1 MRVSFLPSTDPT
13 ENAATEERL
22 FRERPFPEEPRLL
35 FYTNSECVQC
45 GRNQD
50 PPAECAVTTCEAQG
64 IPVIKR
70 ISGGGTVFHD
80 LGNQN
85 YAFLLPRREFNP
97 DVILALVVQALHR
110 IGVVDAFYCKRYSVW
125 HGEYKI
131 SGSAF
136 ALSGPA
142 ALLHGCLSFATNL
155 DRLRQFLTPE
165 CSHEVS
171 SHSVASVVSPVANIA
186 ELVPAPA
193 DCRKRFCAILAE
205 LAEEHFS

>member
-1 MRVSFLPSTDPT
+1 MRVSFLPSTDPA

-22 FRERPFPEEPRLL
+22 FRERPFPEEPRLI

-50 PPAECAVTTCEAQG
+50 PPAECAVTLCANHG
-64 IPVIKR
+64 IPVLKR

-85 YAFLLPRREFNP
+85 YAFLLPRKDYDPEI
-97 DVILALVVQALHR
+97 ILALVVEALHR
-110 IGVVDAFYCKRYSVW
+110 IGVTDARFCKRFSVW

-142 ALLHGCLSFATNL
+142 ALLHGCLPFTTNL
-155 DRLRQFLTPE
+155 DNLRQFRTPE
-165 CSHEVS
+165 CPHDPSG
-171 SHSVASVVSPVANIA
+171 HSAASVVSPVANIA
-186 ELVPAPA
+186 ELVPEPA
-193 DCRKRFCAILAE
+193 DCRERFCAVLAE
-205 LAEEHFS
+205 LAETHFG